1 MTVKMQLN
9 WWNVG
14 LHLDRRGL
22 NLLKYLITWTLKDG
36 HTQCK
41 GPFLLCTLTL
51 NIYCASIKKLL
62 KISEPM
68 ITATQMVWMY
78 FCWMRSQLHPFLV
91 VMTAIY
97 FFYRSDKT
105 KKHDWKEVLQN
116 LCILLWNEN
125 KRVHTLKLSFLS
137 SIRLF
142 VEKQGPLS
150 STAFR

>member
-14 LHLDRRGL
+14 LHLDRREL
-22 NLLKYLITWTLKDG
+22 NLLKYLIAWTLKDG

-41 GPFLLCTLTL
+41 GPFLP
-51 NIYCASIKKLL
+51 SSKKLL

-68 ITATQMVWMY
+68 ITATQMVWKC

-116 LCILLWNEN
+116 PCILLWNEN